1 MPVRPIMTFRQDE
14 RTASC
19 LMKHAQEFTDRC
31 DGTADG
37 LVKRESLLN
46 FALGNMRSAS
56 RAQWALSSIAL
67 AALVDGAESGRPSS
81 GVRDRGDH
89 SIVSGKSHRRRQ
101 SLNRLVPLGLFR
113 LLAGV
118 EHFRPGGELGRRR

>member
-67 AALVDGAESGRPSS
+67 AALVDGAESGRKAIESIIRPIELARCAGRTADSLS
-81 GVRDRGDH
+81 VH
-89 SIVSGKSHRRRQ
+89 S
-101 SLNRLVPLGLFR
+101 
-113 LLAGV
+113 
-118 EHFRPGGELGRRR
+118 GRRRGCCSSSETWLKFDAKE